1 MGLLKIMTLNKSLPQ
16 GNAIRH
22 LTYLKD
28 GFDGLDMPK
37 QITIPIIHRELGVS
51 VPKPE
56 PRILESYNPRYCPCC
71 QKESMVSIQRLPKR
85 GPPKAV
91 FPTLSTQL

>member
-28 GFDGLDMPK
+28 GFDGLDMDLA
-37 QITIPIIHRELGVS
+37 I
-51 VPKPE
+51 
-56 PRILESYNPRYCPCC
+56 
-71 QKESMVSIQRLPKR
+71 
-85 GPPKAV
+85 
-91 FPTLSTQL
+91 